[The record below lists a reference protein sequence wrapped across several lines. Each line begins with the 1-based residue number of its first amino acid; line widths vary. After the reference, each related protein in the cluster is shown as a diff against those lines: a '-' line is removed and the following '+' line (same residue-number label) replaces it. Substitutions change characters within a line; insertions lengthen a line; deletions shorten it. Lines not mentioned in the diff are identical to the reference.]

1 MTYSKSSTHKVIG
14 LGAAEDPRAGLSL
27 PNERLTENAE
37 ALIPMINAQFID
49 AKVRKNID
57 MEFINFTVTCFMFWR
72 AKGHK
77 IMCFSYFFS
86 FVPGWL

>member
-1 MTYSKSSTHKVIG
+1 MVNVKRSLKEICLHYNFYMTYSKSSTHKVIG

-57 MEFINFTVTCFMFWR
+57 MEF
-72 AKGHK
+72 
-77 IMCFSYFFS
+77 
-86 FVPGWL
+86 